1 MPKIED
7 KKSVTKKSG
16 KLWAKERA
24 EHNFAS
30 PTPKPL
36 VSFETRK
43 REPIAIRENRR
54 RYNIAD
60 TGFVNKRKARD
71 NTNTTMTS
79 ASGIIIFLM
88 SNTLIAIRSK
98 NIKIFNTKSIITIK
112 FYNKQI
118 L

>member
-1 MPKIED
+1 MPKIDD
-7 KKSVTKKSG
+7 KKSVIKKAE
-16 KLWAKERA
+16 KPWAKERA
-24 EHNFAS
+24 EHNFTS
-30 PTPKPL
+30 PAPKPL

-43 REPIAIRENRR
+43 REPITARENKR

-71 NTNTTMTS
+71 NTNTTMTN
-79 ASGIIIFLM
+79 ASGIIIFLI
-88 SNTLIAIRSK
+88 SNTLIMIRSK
-98 NIKIFNTKSIITIK
+98 NMKIFNTKSIITIK